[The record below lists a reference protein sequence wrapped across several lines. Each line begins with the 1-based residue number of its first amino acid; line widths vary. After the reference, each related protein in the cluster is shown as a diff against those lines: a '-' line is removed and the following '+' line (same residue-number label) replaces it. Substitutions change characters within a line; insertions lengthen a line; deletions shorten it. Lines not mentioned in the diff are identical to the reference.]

1 MCLLQAGVARTSS
14 GFWTWTD
21 EESLVVS
28 YYGQA
33 VWACVVT
40 PDATLQDSLVRGRI
54 TRRLKVE
61 RVSMQHGI
69 CKPRRAAATCEGLTV
84 ECSVCFSPDIT
95 GDSASHKY
103 PVATRVRSMPE
114 HSSVF
119 HTFDTHIRLTNF
131 LSVESQT
138 GWRVFLCHFL
148 ELCTHFSYHK
158 YICLDNILVV
168 WWGLGALGL
177 PFTDIFSLAGFRRLA
192 HGCWSDSTAC
202 VLTN

>member
-1 MCLLQAGVARTSS
+1 MARLCEPVSLRLMRLCRILS
-14 GFWTWTD
+14 CGA
-21 EESLVVS
+21 ES
-28 YYGQA
+28 
-33 VWACVVT
+33 
-40 PDATLQDSLVRGRI
+40 RGGWRSNGSRCS
-54 TRRLKVE
+54 TASANRD
-61 RVSMQHGI
+61 G
-69 CKPRRAAATCEGLTV
+69 AAATCEGLTV

-158 YICLDNILVV
+158 YICLDNILVM